1 MVASLPEHAHLF
13 AEHGCF
19 GGKKD
24 GKKIHVDCSD
34 SEKTRGDNL
43 TPLPD
48 NFKALKVNKA
58 MDDAWIKLLEDNH
71 IVGA

>member
-34 SEKTRGDNL
+34 SRKDNL

>member
-19 GGKKD
+19 GGNKD

-34 SEKTRGDNL
+34 SEVNL